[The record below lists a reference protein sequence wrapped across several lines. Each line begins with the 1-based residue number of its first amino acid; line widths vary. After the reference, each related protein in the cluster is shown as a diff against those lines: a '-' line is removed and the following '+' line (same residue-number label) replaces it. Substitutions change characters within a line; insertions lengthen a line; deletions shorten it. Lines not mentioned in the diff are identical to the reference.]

1 MAVKKINN
9 PITLSVLTLAIS
21 GLLGASTAMADEYH
35 SHSPVSTAGNLDTTF
50 GIGGFDAI
58 NASAGN
64 DYGKAGVVQKDR
76 KVVIATDIGDVG
88 NRNIQVRRLNEDGSP
103 DTSFGTGGAVTID
116 LGAGDDTV
124 TSIALDVHKG
134 RIVIA
139 GYHTAVDNT
148 TDVIVARLT
157 KDGVLDASFG
167 TALDA
172 TPDGVV
178 DISVG
183 AGNDKGNAVAIQKDS
198 KIVVTGSSDSGT
210 GANIEVIRLNT
221 DGTLDASFGT
231 ANDGT
236 PDGIVNVDLGAGDDV
251 GNAVAIQENGRIVV
265 AGNHVVSGS
274 SDIVVARFLTD
285 GTLDASFG
293 TANDG
298 TPDGVVDLSLGGGD
312 DTANSVAIVSDE
324 NDDNK
329 QDHGKIVIVGSSV
342 QGVSPNQSSNIEVIR
357 LNKEGSLDTT
367 FAASGIANL
376 DFGAG
381 DDLGNSVALQNN
393 GRIVVAG
400 SHFNA
405 GSFDMVVARF
415 LSNGTLDP
423 SFGAGN
429 NDGTPDGVVDI
440 SVGASDDTAN
450 SVALQGNMKIVV
462 TGSSVQSGSAN
473 IEVVRLLQH

>member
-1 MAVKKINN
+1 MTVKKLNT
-9 PITLSVLTLAIS
+9 PMTLSVLALAIS
-21 GLLGASTAMADEYH
+21 GFLGSTYAVAG
-35 SHSPVSTAGNLDTTF
+35 SHPHVSTAGDLDTTF
-50 GIGGFDAI
+50 GVGGLAAI

-76 KVVIATDIGDVG
+76 KIVIATDIGDVG

-103 DTSFGTGGAVTID
+103 DLSFGTAGSITID

-139 GYHTAVDNT
+139 GYHTAVDTT
-148 TDVIVARLT
+148 TDVIVARLN
-157 KDGVLDASFG
+157 KDGSLDTTFG
-167 TALDA
+167 AGNTDG
-172 TPDGVV
+172 TPDGIV

-198 KIVVTGSSDSGT
+198 KIVVAGSSDLGT
-210 GANIEVIRLNT
+210 GNNIEVIRLNT

-236 PDGIVNVDLGAGDDV
+236 PDGIVSVDLGVGDDI

-265 AGNHVVSGS
+265 AGSHAVSGS

-293 TANDG
+293 TAGDG
-298 TPDGVVDLSLGGGD
+298 TPDGVVDLSLGAGND
-312 DTANSVAIVSDE
+312 VANAVAIVSDE
-324 NDDNK
+324 NNENK
-329 QDHGKIVIVGSSV
+329 QDHGKIVIAGSSV
-342 QGVSPNQSSNIEVIR
+342 QGLPTPSSNIEVVR
-357 LNKEGSLDTT
+357 LNKDGTLDNT
-367 FAASGIANL
+367 FGTAGISNL
-376 DFGAG
+376 DLGAG
-381 DDLGNSVALQNN
+381 DDLGNSVALQAN

-400 SHFNA
+400 NHFNA
-405 GSFDMVVARF
+405 GSYDMVIARF
-415 LSNGTLDP
+415 LSNGVLDP
-423 SFGAGN
+423 SFGAGTV
-429 NDGTPDGVVDI
+429 DGTPAGVVDI
-440 SVGASDDTAN
+440 SVGAADDFAN

-473 IEVVRLLQH
+473 IEVVRLLQN